1 MRAIDELIQEHH
13 GLRTVGRQRESARG
27 PMNNS
32 MPFSSR
38 CRRCIRIDPACRT
51 SK

>member
-1 MRAIDELIQEHH
+1 MRAIHELIQEHH

-27 PMNNS
+27 RMNNF

-38 CRRCIRIDPACRT
+38 CRPCIRLDLVCRA
-51 SK
+51 SN

>member
-27 PMNNS
+27 RMNNF

-38 CRRCIRIDPACRT
+38 CWPCICVDPACRA
-51 SK
+51 SN